1 MLLLLLLLSLQ
12 GLRLLLLRLLRGMN
26 NRQTAIVPPILAGSL
41 GDCHLGRLTPD
52 RSKIKRLL
60 LLLSLRR
67 LRRLL
72 LLLLW
77 LLRLMLHLRA
87 LLQLLLPW
95 LTELAGSSLLSC
107 YPRRQDCRTRDNS

>member
-1 MLLLLLLLSLQ
+1 MRAGRCSWQRPRSRHISSKRSILCSQPACENGVATSAVLLLLLLLSLQ

-60 LLLSLRR
+60 LLLSL
-67 LRRLL
+67 
-72 LLLLW
+72 
-77 LLRLMLHLRA
+77 
-87 LLQLLLPW
+87 
-95 LTELAGSSLLSC
+95 
-107 YPRRQDCRTRDNS
+107 